1 MNNLQEFYRKIE
13 YLRSNGVKMKEIADW
28 IDMAPSILSSL
39 YTTVLP
45 NYFEGIKSYPPEEAL
60 DSALALVNNVSKKR
74 LLSHIEEMILRLDQ
88 MELAEPDSLK
98 DNPFAKQL
106 MEETRL
112 SASKIEAF
120 KGIYTSYSLSSSSD
134 LPTLPLGSSSPC
146 RADQR
151 LWRGSMGIRDHAR
164 SSEFPL
170 HAEREPSAPIHDG
183 NDIPANTI
191 FQESSPI
198 TRIIHRARL

>member
-88 MELAEPDSLK
+88 MELAEPNSLK

-134 LPTLPLGSSSPC
+134 CLKMEPFLLSP
-146 RADQR
+146 ADQP

-191 FQESSPI
+191 FQESPPI
-198 TRIIHRARL
+198 TRIIHRAGL

>member
-88 MELAEPDSLK
+88 MEFAEPDSLK

-120 KGIYTSYSLSSSSD
+120 NGNYTSNSHSSSTD
-134 LPTLPLGSSSPC
+134 CLK
-146 RADQR
+146 
-151 LWRGSMGIRDHAR
+151 I
-164 SSEFPL
+164 
-170 HAEREPSAPIHDG
+170 EP
-183 NDIPANTI
+183 
-191 FQESSPI
+191 
-198 TRIIHRARL
+198 

>member
-88 MELAEPDSLK
+88 MEFAEPDSLK

-106 MEETRL
+106 MEEIRL
-112 SASKIEAF
+112 SASKIESF
-120 KGIYTSYSLSSSSD
+120 IK
-134 LPTLPLGSSSPC
+134 
-146 RADQR
+146 R
-151 LWRGSMGIRDHAR
+151 
-164 SSEFPL
+164 
-170 HAEREPSAPIHDG
+170 
-183 NDIPANTI
+183 
-191 FQESSPI
+191 
-198 TRIIHRARL
+198 

>member
-1 MNNLQEFYRKIE
+1 
-13 YLRSNGVKMKEIADW
+13 
-28 IDMAPSILSSL
+28 MAPSILSSL

-120 KGIYTSYSLSSSSD
+120 KGICIEYLLSILYMVSYLVSILF
-134 LPTLPLGSSSPC
+134 LHVYEYVKETG
-146 RADQR
+146 A
-151 LWRGSMGIRDHAR
+151 GIRKD
-164 SSEFPL
+164 S
-170 HAEREPSAPIHDG
+170 
-183 NDIPANTI
+183 
-191 FQESSPI
+191 
-198 TRIIHRARL
+198 RARFLKLLFAILLHITVSCSYRLHFVPDRILRHFWNYWHSSTRLLNFSLMCLYLCDS

>member
-106 MEETRL
+106 MEETRQIGR
-112 SASKIEAF
+112 AS
-120 KGIYTSYSLSSSSD
+120 
-134 LPTLPLGSSSPC
+134 C
-146 RADQR
+146 R
-151 LWRGSMGIRDHAR
+151 
-164 SSEFPL
+164 
-170 HAEREPSAPIHDG
+170 ERV
-183 NDIPANTI
+183 
-191 FQESSPI
+191 
-198 TRIIHRARL
+198 L

>member
-106 MEETRL
+106 MEETRR
-112 SASKIEAF
+112 SASKIEAY
-120 KGIYTSYSLSSSSD
+120 KGINTSYSLNTSTECHKMD
-134 LPTLPLGSSSPC
+134 PYLQTPTEHQ
-146 RADQR
+146 DQVGR
-151 LWRGSMGIRDHAR
+151 N
-164 SSEFPL
+164 
-170 HAEREPSAPIHDG
+170 SA
-183 NDIPANTI
+183 
-191 FQESSPI
+191 
-198 TRIIHRARL
+198 

>member
-88 MELAEPDSLK
+88 MEFAEPDLSL
-98 DNPFAKQL
+98 
-106 MEETRL
+106 
-112 SASKIEAF
+112 
-120 KGIYTSYSLSSSSD
+120 
-134 LPTLPLGSSSPC
+134 
-146 RADQR
+146 
-151 LWRGSMGIRDHAR
+151 
-164 SSEFPL
+164 
-170 HAEREPSAPIHDG
+170 IH
-183 NDIPANTI
+183 I
-191 FQESSPI
+191 
-198 TRIIHRARL
+198 